1 MVSSAYWLILHST
14 LFVFMP
20 LMFLS
25 FLTALA
31 NISAQGIKIY
41 GERGHPCPSPRS
53 SRKYPEDRL
62 RTS

>member
-14 LFVFMP
+14 PFIFMP

-41 GERGHPCPSPRS
+41 GERGTSLSYS
-53 SRKYPEDRL
+53 SFQPKI
-62 RTS
+62 S